1 MPAHLLFELPTDIS
15 AALAASADCYQSPS
29 TSVLRTSRRGRDPHR
44 GPFRPGFLDG
54 LETRTE
60 LNRLLAHLDERARQL
75 LLLWFVHERPVT
87 VIADMLRISRMH
99 CYRLRDRALQQMLEN
114 HHQWAEGR

>member
-1 MPAHLLFELPTDIS
+1 MPAHLLFEFPTDIS
-15 AALAASADCYQSPS
+15 EALAASADCYQSAS
-29 TSVLRTSRRGRDPHR
+29 TSVLRISRRGRDPRR
-44 GPFRPGFLDG
+44 GPFRSGFLDG

-60 LNRLLAHLDERARQL
+60 LNRLLAHLDERARLL

-87 VIADMLRISRMH
+87 AIADRLRISRMH

-114 HHQWAEGR
+114 HLQRTAGG

>member
-1 MPAHLLFELPTDIS
+1 MPTQLLFELPTDIS
-15 AALAASADCYQSPS
+15 DALAANADCYQSVS
-29 TSVLRTSRRGRDPHR
+29 TSVLRLSRRGRRPQG

-54 LETRTE
+54 LETRAE
-60 LNRLLAHLDERARQL
+60 LNRLLSHLDERARSL
-75 LLLWFVHERPVT
+75 LLLWFVHDRPVT

-114 HHQWAEGR
+114 HHRWVEGG

>member
-1 MPAHLLFELPTDIS
+1 MPAHPLFEVPTDIS
-15 AALAASADCYQSPS
+15 AALAANADCYQSPS
-29 TSVLRTSRRGRDPHR
+29 TSVLRTARRGMDPYR

-54 LETRTE
+54 LETRAE
-60 LNRLLAHLDERARQL
+60 LNRLLTHLDERARLL

-87 VIADMLRISRMH
+87 AIAKRLRISRMH

-114 HHQWAEGR
+114 HLQRTAAR